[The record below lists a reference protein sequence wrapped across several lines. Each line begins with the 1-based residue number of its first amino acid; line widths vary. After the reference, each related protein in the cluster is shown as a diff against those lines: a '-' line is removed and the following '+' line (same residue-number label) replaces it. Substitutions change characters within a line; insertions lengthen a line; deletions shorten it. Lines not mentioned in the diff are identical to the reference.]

1 MNNYLEDKSIIITGA
16 ASGFGQLVAQKTA
29 AMGANVTATDI
40 NADGLAETLSSVEH
54 LQGQAQSVIADV
66 AKFSDMK
73 TVAAKAIEA
82 YGKIDIILNNAGIM
96 PLAFYADH
104 EIAIEK
110 WHQCIDINMK
120 GVVNGI
126 ACVYD
131 HMMEREEGHVIN
143 MSSIF
148 GNYPVS
154 GSNVYGATKVAVS
167 FLSESLRVEAS
178 GKIKVTVIKPTGVM
192 NTGLINSMVNP
203 DAAVG
208 IAGHNAANQQILME
222 QLMSGTA
229 EADQL
234 SPDSPKYMGLD
245 ASYVAD
251 QIVYA
256 MNQPKGVSVS
266 DITIRATGDQ
276 YIL

>member
-1 MNNYLEDKSIIITGA
+1 MKNYLQDKSIIITGA
-16 ASGFGQLVAQKTA
+16 ASGFGRLVTQKTA
-29 AMGANVTATDI
+29 AMGANVTAVDI
-40 NADGLAETLSSVEH
+40 NADGLAETLSSMRQLE
-54 LQGQAQSVIADV
+54 GQAQSVVSDV
-66 AKFSDMK
+66 TKFRDMK
-73 TVAAKAIEA
+73 NVASKAIQA

-104 EIAIEK
+104 EKAIEK
-110 WHQCIDINMK
+110 WHACIDINMK

-154 GSNVYGATKVAVS
+154 GSNVYGATKVAVTY
-167 FLSESLRVEAS
+167 LSESLRVEAC
-178 GKIKVTVIKPTGVM
+178 GKIKVTVIKPTGVL
-192 NTGLINSMVNP
+192 NTGLANSMVNP
-203 DAAVG
+203 DAAIG
-208 IAGHNAANQQILME
+208 IVGHNAANQQIIME
-222 QLMSGTA
+222 QLMSGEA

-234 SPDSPKYMGLD
+234 NPDSPKYMALD
-245 ASYVAD
+245 ADFVAD